1 MLVSAEFGE
10 IVADNPEILIKY
22 KRSARVNPQTG
33 ASQAGEFLF
42 ILLHMKTP
50 LKARV
55 FGSQDTLQLTSFNFT
70 WSLLSLQ

>member
-1 MLVSAEFGE
+1 MSVSAEFGE
-10 IVADNPEILIKY
+10 IAVDNSEILNKY
-22 KRSARVNPQTG
+22 KRLVRVNPQTG
-33 ASQAGEFLF
+33 ALQAGEFLF